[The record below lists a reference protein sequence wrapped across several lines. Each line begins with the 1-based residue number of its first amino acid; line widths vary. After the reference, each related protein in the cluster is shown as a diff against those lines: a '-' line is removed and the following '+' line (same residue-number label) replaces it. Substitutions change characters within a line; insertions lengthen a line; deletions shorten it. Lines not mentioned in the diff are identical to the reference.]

1 MGEELTIS
9 LRKGFPGGLELEC
22 RETLRLGGAR
32 TTVLFGP
39 SASGKTTLLRCI
51 AGLER
56 PDAGCIHFGGKV
68 WFDPE
73 QRIDRSPRE
82 RGIGYVTQESALFPH
97 LSVRAN
103 VEFGLMR
110 MARDDRESR
119 SRKVIDALR
128 IGPLLERRIVGLSG
142 GEKQRIALARALA
155 PRPRVLLLDEPF
167 SALDSPTRVS
177 LRGELR
183 DLLRMDGTPSILIT
197 HDRSEAM
204 ALADEI
210 LVLCAGRVVQRGSA
224 AEVFNFPATAEV
236 AGLVGIETVLEAQCE
251 SRLDGLLG
259 FRTNEA
265 RLVAVDSGAIEPGE
279 EALLCIRAEDVILT
293 GAEESAS
300 SPRNRLPVRVMQ
312 MEPDGAM
319 VRLTLDA
326 GFPLKALLTRQACAE
341 LGLEPGS
348 RAWAAIKAPQIHI
361 IPRR

>member
-9 LRKGFPGGLELEC
+9 LRKGFSGGLEIEC
-22 RETLRLGGAR
+22 GETLHLGDAR
-32 TTVLFGP
+32 TIVLFGP
-39 SASGKTTLLRCI
+39 SASGKSTLLRCI

-56 PDAGCIHFGGKV
+56 PDAGRICMGGEI
-68 WFDPE
+68 WFDPAKGVD
-73 QRIDRSPRE
+73 QSPRK

-97 LSVRAN
+97 LDVRAN
-103 VEFGLMR
+103 VEFGLAR
-110 MARDDRESR
+110 MENVERGRR
-119 SRKVIDALR
+119 CRKVSDALR
-128 IGPLLERRIVGLSG
+128 IAPLLERRIAGLSG
-142 GEKQRIALARALA
+142 GEKQRVALARTLA
-155 PRPRVLLLDEPF
+155 PRPRLLLLDEPF
-167 SALDSPTRVS
+167 SALDIPARIS

-183 DLLRMDGTPSILIT
+183 DLLRMDGIPSILVT

-210 LVLCAGRVVQRGSA
+210 LILSEGRVVQRGTA

-236 AGLVGIETVLEAQCE
+236 AGLVGIETVLQAQCE
-251 SRLDGLLG
+251 SRADGLLG
-259 FRTNEA
+259 FRTGET
-265 RLVAVDSGAIEPGE
+265 RLVGVDAGTIEAGQ

-293 GAEESAS
+293 CAEDSSS
-300 SPRNRLPVRVMQ
+300 SPRNRMPVRVMQ

-326 GFPLKALLTRQACAE
+326 GFPLKALLTRQASAE

>member
-9 LRKGFPGGLELEC
+9 LRKGFPGGLEIEC
-22 RETLRLGGAR
+22 GETLHLGEAR
-32 TTVLFGP
+32 TIVLFGP
-39 SASGKTTLLRCI
+39 SASGKSTLLRCI

-56 PDAGCIHFGGKV
+56 PDAGRICMGGEV
-68 WFDPE
+68 WLDLE
-73 QRIDRSPRE
+73 QSIDRLPRE

-97 LSVRAN
+97 LNVRAN
-103 VEFGLMR
+103 VEFGLAR
-110 MARDDRESR
+110 MESGERER
-119 SRKVIDALR
+119 RCRKMIDAFR
-128 IGPLLERRIVGLSG
+128 IDMILDRRIAGLSG
-142 GEKQRIALARALA
+142 GEKQRVALARTLA
-155 PRPRVLLLDEPF
+155 PRPRILLFDEPF
-167 SALDSPTRVS
+167 SALDAPTRVS

-183 DLLRMDGTPSILIT
+183 ELLQKDGIPSILVT

-210 LVLCAGRVVQRGSA
+210 LILCEGRVVQRGTA

-251 SRLDGLLG
+251 SRADGLLG
-259 FRTNEA
+259 FRTGEA
-265 RLVAVDSGAIEPGE
+265 RLVGIDVGAIEPGQD
-279 EALLCIRAEDVILT
+279 ALLCIRAEDVVLT
-293 GAEESAS
+293 RAEDSTS
-300 SPRNRLPVRVMQ
+300 SPRNRMPVRVIQ

-326 GFPLKALLTRQACAE
+326 GFPLKAMLTRQACAE

>member
-9 LRKGFPGGLELEC
+9 LRKAFPGGLELEC
-22 RETLRLGGAR
+22 RETLRLGSAG

-39 SASGKTTLLRCI
+39 SASGKTTLLRCV

-56 PDAGCIHFGGKV
+56 PDAGCIHMGGEV

-82 RGIGYVTQESALFPH
+82 RGIGYITQESALFPH

-103 VEFGLMR
+103 VEFG
-110 MARDDRESR
+110 MARMERDQRER
-119 SRKVIDALR
+119 RCRKVIDALH
-128 IGPLLERRIVGLSG
+128 IEPLLDRRIAGLSG
-142 GEKQRIALARALA
+142 GEKQRVALARALA

-167 SALDSPTRVS
+167 SALDGPARVS

-183 DLLRMDGTPSILIT
+183 DLLRVDGIPSILVT

-210 LVLCAGRVVQRGSA
+210 LILSKGRVMQRGAA

-236 AGLVGIETVLEAQCE
+236 AGLVGIETVLQAQCE
-251 SRLDGLLG
+251 SRVDGLLG
-259 FRTNEA
+259 FHVGET
-265 RLVAVDSGAIEPGE
+265 RLVAVDSGAMEPGE

-293 GAEESAS
+293 GAEQPAS
-300 SPRNRLPVRVMQ
+300 SPRNRMPVRVMQ
-312 MEPDGAM
+312 VEPDGAM
-319 VRLTLDA
+319 VRLVLDA

-341 LGLEPGS
+341 LGLVPGS

-361 IPRR
+361 IPRP